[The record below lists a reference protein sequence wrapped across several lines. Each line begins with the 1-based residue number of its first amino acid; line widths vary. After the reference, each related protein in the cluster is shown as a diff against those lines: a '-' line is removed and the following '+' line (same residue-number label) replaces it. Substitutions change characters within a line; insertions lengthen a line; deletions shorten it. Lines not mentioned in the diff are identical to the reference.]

1 MNLLWICLAFVLS
14 AAMTFGMMFGSRS
27 SSVDEWSSDDNDF
40 EDEEAEVYDEIV
52 DEEFDCSQIAETIP
66 SWEPQVKV
74 YSNMN
79 LKEEI
84 SNTRAINIKE
94 AAEIEQDNLWI
105 EKKQEKKRK
114 GKKEKKQVETLRSKT
129 SSQDLNFP
137 SR

>member
-1 MNLLWICLAFVLS
+1 MILLWVCLVFVLL

-52 DEEFDCSQIAETIP
+52 DEEFDCSQVAETTS

-114 GKKEKKQVETLRSKT
+114 GKKEKKQVETLRSKK
-129 SSQDLNFP
+129 SSQNLNFP